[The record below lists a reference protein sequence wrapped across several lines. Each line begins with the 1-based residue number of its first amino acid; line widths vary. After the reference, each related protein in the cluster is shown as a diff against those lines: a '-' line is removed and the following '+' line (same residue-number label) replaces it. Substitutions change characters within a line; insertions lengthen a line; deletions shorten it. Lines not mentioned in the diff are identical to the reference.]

1 MVLTAERPLKALVI
15 GSGSIG
21 RRHIRNLKA
30 ICENAEIALLRDG
43 GREDEFSLLN
53 AMPVFGSLEDVLA
66 WGPTL
71 ALIATPSDR
80 HYDHLPV
87 LLDRSI
93 PTFVEKPV
101 VVDGAQLDALE
112 SRDAT
117 AMPATQVGCVL
128 RFMESVKR
136 LKSWIEEGQL
146 GPLIRAR
153 LECGQYL
160 PSWRPGSDYRTSY
173 SADSKRGG
181 GVLFD
186 LVHEIDLAVYLFGA
200 HRIDY
205 AFTDKRSS
213 LEIQSED
220 VASLHLSGDCGV
232 PISIGLDYAARRKVR
247 NIEIVGDLGSARL
260 DFVEGVLE
268 RAGLDGA
275 ITRWT
280 DGFDLDQAFRDELKE
295 WIDAVMEGGPTTM
308 PLHEGLRSNRIAIR
322 AREWASAR
330 RAS

>member
-1 MVLTAERPLKALVI
+1 MTTKRPLKALII

-21 RRHIRNLKA
+21 RRHIHNLKA
-30 ICENAEIALLRDG
+30 ICENVEIALLRDG
-43 GREDEFSLLN
+43 GREDDFSCLN
-53 AMPVFGSLEDVLA
+53 RMQVFGTLEDALV
-66 WGPTL
+66 WEPTL

-80 HYDHLPV
+80 HYDHLPM
-87 LLDRSI
+87 LLDRNV

-101 VVDGAQLDALE
+101 VVEGVQLDALE
-112 SRDAT
+112 RRDA
-117 AMPATQVGCVL
+117 AILPATQVGCVL
-128 RFMESVKR
+128 RFMGSVQR
-136 LKSWIEEGQL
+136 LRSWIEDGQL
-146 GPLIRAR
+146 GTLIRAR

-173 SADSKRGG
+173 SADRKRGG

-200 HRIDY
+200 SRIDY
-205 AFTDKRSS
+205 AFADKRSS
-213 LEIQSED
+213 LDVKSED
-220 VASLHLSGDCGV
+220 VASLHLSGNCGV

-247 NIEIVGDLGSARL
+247 NIEIVGDQGSARL

-268 RAGLDGA
+268 RVGPDGS

-280 DGFDLDQAFRDELKE
+280 DGFDLDRAFIDELKE
-295 WIDAVMEGGPTTM
+295 WIDAVMNGGPTTM

-330 RAS
+330 KAS